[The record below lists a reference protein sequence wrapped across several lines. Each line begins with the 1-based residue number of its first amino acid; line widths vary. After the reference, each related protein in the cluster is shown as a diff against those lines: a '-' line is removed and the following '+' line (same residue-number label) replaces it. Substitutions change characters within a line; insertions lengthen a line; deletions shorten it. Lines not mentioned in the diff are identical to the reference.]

1 MTRILIRA
9 VLPDRLPFV
18 DYLRRHIPDAEIVQ
32 DEIRDGFDTLFR
44 ALLRAGLDPAV
55 HMEEDTL
62 LTVGFRAK
70 LETEIQLRPNN
81 VIQFFSM
88 RKADL
93 EVGSRWDSNFLM
105 FQCTYMPAGMS
116 FAFLHYATQWHKD
129 HPEHPGGM
137 DLAFR
142 DFLKVRKE
150 KYWIVCPSLVDH
162 RPVKSMISPHHASRG
177 RQSKTF
183 KDAVE

>member
-1 MTRILIRA
+1 MTRIIIRA
-9 VLPDRLPFV
+9 VLPERLEMV
-18 DYLRRHIPDAEIVQ
+18 DYLRRHIHDAEIVVDQ
-32 DEIRDGFDTLFR
+32 KRDGFDTLFR
-44 ALLRAGLDPAV
+44 ALDQAGDDPAV

-62 LTVGFRAK
+62 LTVNFRDK
-70 LETEIQLRPNN
+70 LETEIQARPNN

-88 RKADL
+88 RKADV
-93 EVGSRWDSNFLM
+93 EVGSRWDNNFLM

-116 FAFLHYATQWHKD
+116 RDFRWFAEVWHSN

-142 DFLKVRKE
+142 DFLKSRKE

-162 RPVKSMISPHHASRG
+162 RNVPSMISANHARG

-183 KDAVE
+183 QEPLA